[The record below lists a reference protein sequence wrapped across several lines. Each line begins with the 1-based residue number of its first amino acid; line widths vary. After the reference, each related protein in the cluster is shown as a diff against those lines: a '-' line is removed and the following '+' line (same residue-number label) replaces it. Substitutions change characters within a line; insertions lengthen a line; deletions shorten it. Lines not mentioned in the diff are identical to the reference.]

1 MGGYGSVGPVRPVE
15 SGVRGARFSF
25 CVLVAALTGCTG
37 LEPGVIGVG
46 MTAVQQGVTYVSG
59 VDSYSFQPAYYD
71 DVLVAAD
78 RAGEALGLEVYS
90 KREISPTQTEIRF
103 RFDKDDRLTVRI
115 AHQTDTITLVQTNV
129 KRKSRQGIAT
139 LFMRALTH
147 GLRDGGGYVGDWMVE
162 ADLIGE

>member
-1 MGGYGSVGPVRPVE
+1 M
-15 SGVRGARFSF
+15 

-59 VDSYSFQPAYYD
+59 VDSYSFQPAYFD
-71 DVLVAAD
+71 DVLLAAD
-78 RAGEALGLEVYS
+78 RAGEELDFELYS
-90 KREISPTQTEIRF
+90 KREVSPKQTEIRF
-103 RFDKDDRLTVRI
+103 RFDNDDRLTVQI
-115 AHQTDTITLVQTNV
+115 SHQTDTITLVQTNV
-129 KRKSRQGIAT
+129 KRKSRQGVAS

-147 GLRDGGGYVGDWMVE
+147 ELRESGGYVGDWMSE

>member
-1 MGGYGSVGPVRPVE
+1 MRCRAAILGLSL
-15 SGVRGARFSF
+15 SGLA
-25 CVLVAALTGCTG
+25 GCTG

-78 RAGEALGLEVYS
+78 RAGVELDFELYS
-90 KREISPTQTEIRF
+90 KREISPTRTEIRF
-103 RFDKDDRLTVRI
+103 RFDDDDRLTVQI
-115 AHQTDTITLVQTNV
+115 EHQTDTITLVRTNV

-147 GLRDGGGYVGDWMVE
+147 ELREGGGYVGDWMTE